1 MKKNKDSMEKTSH
14 SMEKTNIKP
23 CWVIYGNVYQTK
35 KSKYVARI
43 LETLRTLQV
52 NVLIEK
58 QFANFLAHNLHIDI
72 ADYSLFCPEE
82 KNATPDAAISI
93 GGDGTFLTTASQLG
107 LTGVPILGI
116 NTGRLGFLA
125 DVSPHEI
132 EPSLQALA
140 EGRYV
145 VEDRCAIHVFVN
157 GEPFHTRP
165 LALNEVAVLKHDNSS
180 LIEIVTTVDD
190 ALLTTYSADGLI
202 VSTPTGSTGYS
213 LSVGGPVLMPTTPTF
228 CLAPV
233 APHSLHVR
241 PVVVRDDVMIRMRVK
256 SRSGNF
262 LLAADGVSKSLPQTA
277 EVCVKK
283 APRPIRVIKIQH
295 TDFFDTLRE
304 KLMWGADGRHQNEI

>member
-82 KNATPDAAISI
+82 KNAAPDAAISI

-233 APHSLHVR
+233 APTVCTSDRWWSETMSRFECASKAAAETSFWLLTASA
-241 PVVVRDDVMIRMRVK
+241 RVCRK
-256 SRSGNF
+256 RQRS
-262 LLAADGVSKSLPQTA
+262 V
-277 EVCVKK
+277 
-283 APRPIRVIKIQH
+283 
-295 TDFFDTLRE
+295 
-304 KLMWGADGRHQNEI
+304 

>member
-1 MKKNKDSMEKTSH
+1 
-14 SMEKTNIKP
+14 MEKTNIKP

-145 VEDRCAIHVFVN
+145 V
-157 GEPFHTRP
+157 
-165 LALNEVAVLKHDNSS
+165 
-180 LIEIVTTVDD
+180 
-190 ALLTTYSADGLI
+190 
-202 VSTPTGSTGYS
+202 
-213 LSVGGPVLMPTTPTF
+213 
-228 CLAPV
+228 
-233 APHSLHVR
+233 
-241 PVVVRDDVMIRMRVK
+241 
-256 SRSGNF
+256 
-262 LLAADGVSKSLPQTA
+262 
-277 EVCVKK
+277 
-283 APRPIRVIKIQH
+283 
-295 TDFFDTLRE
+295 
-304 KLMWGADGRHQNEI
+304 